1 MKQLSKMML
10 AAVASIALATSAYA
24 WDFSASGSSAARF
37 NSTSTTAQTGAT
49 AIPSGGVSS
58 DMSSLKLSSGHTDGS
73 KTLSLSYTIDWDGNL
88 DETIALSGSSTV
100 GDWTASG
107 DISYNRDDSPG
118 CYAATQIDNGT
129 ATTSAA
135 CAQGGGQTGE
145 DTGTVTLTNGTMTIK
160 LGDAAHI
167 SGQNVSSGGAAAGQ
181 VTMVADDDD
190 LSVGAFVDGFN
201 GVSLAYKISDTM
213 SVTGAY
219 EKHGAANDLMGAV
232 AFLDGETAASHGTT
246 GMGLSFSG
254 TFGPATVGFSQMSSS
269 TADVTGDAA
278 LGKKSTKASTMG
290 LGVKIDLGDIDPF
303 LSYGSMTATSSE
315 NLADVAV
322 SGSEV
327 GLTYALGSDSVVLLI
342 SNVEERFSK
351 DDKPLARSGM
361 ELGYN
366 TTVGPASLSIG
377 YGSQSS
383 SDADKPSGQT
393 STWRN
398 DGYAMTDIEIA
409 LGYSF

>member
-10 AAVASIALATSAYA
+10 AAVASVALATSAYA
-24 WDFSASGSSAARF
+24 WDFSASGSSSAQF
-37 NSTSTTAQTGAT
+37 NSTSTTVQTGAT
-49 AIPSGGVSS
+49 AVPSGGVGSEQ
-58 DMSSLKLSSGHTDGS
+58 SSLKLASSHTDGS
-73 KTLSLSYTIDWDGNL
+73 KTLGLSYTIDWDGNL
-88 DETIALSGSSTV
+88 DETITLTGTSTV
-100 GDWTASG
+100 GAWTASG
-107 DISYNRDDSPG
+107 DVSYNRDDGTG
-118 CYAATQIDNGT
+118 CSQGDNGT
-129 ATTSAA
+129 AVTSSAAAA

-167 SGQNVSSGGAAAGQ
+167 ANQNVSSGGAAAGQ
-181 VTMVADDDD
+181 VSMVGDDDD
-190 LSVGAFVDGFN
+190 IGIGAFVDGFN

-219 EKHGAANDLMGAV
+219 EKHGAANDMMGTV
-232 AFLDGETAASHGTT
+232 SFLDGETAASHGTT

-254 TFGPATVGFSQMSSS
+254 TFGPASVGFSQMSSS
-269 TADVTGDAA
+269 TADVTGDAD

-303 LSYGSMTATSSE
+303 ISYGSATGTGSE
-315 NLADVAV
+315 GGADVAI

-327 GLTYALGSDSVVLLI
+327 GLTYALGSDSIVLLI
-342 SNVEERFSK
+342 SNVEERVGK

-361 ELGYN
+361 ELGYS

-383 SDADKPSGQT
+383 ADADKPTGQA
-393 STWRN
+393 SSWRN

>member
-10 AAVASIALATSAYA
+10 AAVASVALATSAYA
-24 WDFSASGSSAARF
+24 WDFSASGSSSAQF
-37 NSTSTTAQTGAT
+37 NSTSTTVQTGAT
-49 AIPSGGVSS
+49 AVPSGGVGSEQ
-58 DMSSLKLSSGHTDGS
+58 SSLKLASSHTDGS
-73 KTLSLSYTIDWDGNL
+73 KTLALSYTIDWDGNL
-88 DETIALSGSSTV
+88 DETITLTGTSTV
-100 GDWTASG
+100 GAWTASG
-107 DISYNRDDSPG
+107 DVSYNRDDGTG
-118 CYAATQIDNGT
+118 CSQGDNTTVAA
-129 ATTSAA
+129 SA

-167 SGQNVSSGGAAAGQ
+167 ANQNVSSGGAAAGQ
-181 VTMVADDDD
+181 VTMVGDDDD
-190 LSVGAFVDGFN
+190 ISIGAFVDGFN

-219 EKHGAANDLMGAV
+219 EKHGATNDMMGTV
-232 AFLDGETAASHGTT
+232 SFLDGETAASHGTT

-254 TFGPATVGFSQMSSS
+254 TFGPASVGFSQMSSS
-269 TADVTGDAA
+269 TADVTGDAD
-278 LGKKSTKASTMG
+278 LGKKSTTASTMG

-303 LSYGSMTATSSE
+303 ISYGSATGTGSE
-315 NLADVAV
+315 GGADVAI

-327 GLTYALGSDSVVLLI
+327 GLTYALGSDSIVLLI
-342 SNVEERFSK
+342 SNVEERVGK

-361 ELGYN
+361 ELGYS

-383 SDADKPSGQT
+383 ADADKPTGQT
-393 STWRN
+393 SSWRN

>member
-58 DMSSLKLSSGHTDGS
+58 DMSSLKLASSHTDGS

-107 DISYNRDDSPG
+107 DISYNRDDGPG
-118 CYAATQIDNGT
+118 CYATDNGSGTTT
-129 ATTSAA
+129 AVAK

-269 TADVTGDAA
+269 TADVTGNAA

>member
-10 AAVASIALATSAYA
+10 AAVASVALATSAYA
-24 WDFSASGSSAARF
+24 WDFSASGSSSAQF
-37 NSTSTTAQTGAT
+37 NSTSTTVQTGAT
-49 AIPSGGVSS
+49 AVPSGGVGSEQ
-58 DMSSLKLSSGHTDGS
+58 SSLKLASSHTDGS
-73 KTLSLSYTIDWDGNL
+73 KTLALSYTIDWDGNL
-88 DETIALSGSSTV
+88 DETITLTGTSTV
-100 GDWTASG
+100 GAWTASG
-107 DISYNRDDSPG
+107 DVSYNRDDGTG
-118 CYAATQIDNGT
+118 CSQADN
-129 ATTSAA
+129 TTVAVA
-135 CAQGGGQTGE
+135 KCAQGGGQTGE

-167 SGQNVSSGGAAAGQ
+167 ANQNVSSGGAAAGQ
-181 VTMVADDDD
+181 VTMVGDDDD
-190 LSVGAFVDGFN
+190 ISIGAFVDGFN

-219 EKHGAANDLMGAV
+219 EKHGATDDMMGTV
-232 AFLDGETAASHGTT
+232 DFLDGETAASHGTT

-269 TADVTGDAA
+269 TADVTGNAA

-290 LGVKIDLGDIDPF
+290 LGVKVDLGDIDPF
-303 LSYGSMTATSSE
+303 LSYGSVTATSDSL
-315 NLADVAV
+315 LADVAI

-342 SNVEERFSK
+342 SNVEERYSK

-383 SDADKPSGQT
+383 ADADKPTGQA

>member
-58 DMSSLKLSSGHTDGS
+58 DMSSLKLASSHTDGS

-107 DISYNRDDSPG
+107 DISYNRDDGPG
-118 CYAATQIDNGT
+118 CYATDNGSGTTT
-129 ATTSAA
+129 AVAK

-167 SGQNVSSGGAAAGQ
+167 AGQNVSSGGAAAGQ

-303 LSYGSMTATSSE
+303 LSYGSMTATSDE

>member
-10 AAVASIALATSAYA
+10 AAVASVALATSAYA
-24 WDFSASGSSAARF
+24 WDFSASGSSSAQF
-37 NSTSTTAQTGAT
+37 NSTSTTVQTGAT
-49 AIPSGGVSS
+49 AVPSGGVGSEQ
-58 DMSSLKLSSGHTDGS
+58 SSLKLASSHTDGS
-73 KTLSLSYTIDWDGNL
+73 KTLALSYTIDWDGNL
-88 DETIALSGSSTV
+88 DETITLTGTSTV
-100 GDWTASG
+100 GAWTASG
-107 DISYNRDDSPG
+107 DVSYNRDDGTG
-118 CYAATQIDNGT
+118 CSQGDN
-129 ATTSAA
+129 TTVAVA
-135 CAQGGGQTGE
+135 KCAQGGGQTGE

-167 SGQNVSSGGAAAGQ
+167 ANQNVSSGGAAAGQ
-181 VTMVADDDD
+181 VSMVGDDDD
-190 LSVGAFVDGFN
+190 IGIGAFVDGFN

-219 EKHGAANDLMGAV
+219 EKHGAANDMMGTV
-232 AFLDGETAASHGTT
+232 DFLDGETAASHGTT

-254 TFGPATVGFSQMSSS
+254 TFGPATVGVSQMSSS

-303 LSYGSMTATSSE
+303 ISYGSVTATSDE
-315 NLADVAV
+315 NLADIAV
-322 SGSEV
+322 SGSEI
-327 GLTYALGSDSVVLLI
+327 GLTYALRSDSVVLLI
-342 SNVEERFSK
+342 SNVEERYSK

-366 TTVGPASLSIG
+366 TTVGPASLKIG

-383 SDADKPSGQT
+383 ADADKPTGQA
-393 STWRN
+393 SSWRN